1 MLLAPSDRD
10 RSPELSAER
19 IELSPMSL
27 HRLGKRRIML
37 GGQSVQ
43 DIDIMPAGWQEDLI
57 DTPLSQAVETGSI
70 SKTATRHRKLFNE
83 DSMFVEGT
91 PKLQNRRDDSTKSR

>member
-1 MLLAPSDRD
+1 
-10 RSPELSAER
+10 
-19 IELSPMSL
+19 MSL
-27 HRLGKRRIML
+27 HKLGKRRIML